1 MQRNVSLAK
10 REKRSSGM
18 GVWSIIGGVALVA
31 VAAGVIRSLP
41 DIRRYIKI
49 KRM

>member
-1 MQRNVSLAK
+1 MRK
-10 REKRSSGM
+10 KESSGM
-18 GVWSIIGGVALVA
+18 GVWSIIGSLALAA
-31 VAAGVIRSLP
+31 VAAVVIRSYP